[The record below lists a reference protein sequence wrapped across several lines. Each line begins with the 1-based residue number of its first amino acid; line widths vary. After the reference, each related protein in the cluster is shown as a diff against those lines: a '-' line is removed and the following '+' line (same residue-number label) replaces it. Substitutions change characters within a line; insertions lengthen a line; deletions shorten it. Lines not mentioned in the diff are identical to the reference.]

1 MWLGERLLKFCRD
14 EMAGAQIDLKQ
25 YESGAWRQSE
35 LHGSG
40 PEVDITP
47 REIER
52 LKKRI
57 AACKAILSRAASE
70 GVASAKKGLEARSAP
85 PT

>member
-1 MWLGERLLKFCRD
+1 MWLTESLLKFCRE

-25 YESGAWRQSE
+25 YEARVWRQTE
-35 LHGSG
+35 LHSSG
-40 PEVDITP
+40 HEVDITP

-57 AACKAILSRAASE
+57 AVCQTILARAASE
-70 GVASAKKGLEARSAP
+70 SPANAKRS
-85 PT
+85 